1 MSQPTARRSFIALSS
16 AAALAAIG
24 GCSILGREDESDT
37 PRGKTS
43 QVAVA
48 TDSSRMIVVYF
59 SVPETDK
66 TTGLTEEEEN
76 SVIVVDGQA
85 LGNTQYVAQLI
96 AQDTRAQT
104 ARIETVEAYP
114 LDHQQL
120 IDKARK
126 EQDDKARP
134 QIQQL
139 PDMSSYD
146 TIFLGYPIWWS
157 DIPMPLYTFLEQT
170 DLKGK
175 TIIPFSTHGGSG
187 LSGTPEAIAGAAS
200 GATVSDH
207 ALSISRDQ
215 MDGAPQAVTS
225 WLSELGL

>member
-1 MSQPTARRSFIALSS
+1 MSQSTARRSFIVLSS

-24 GCSILGREDESDT
+24 GCSILGREDEADT
-37 PRGKTS
+37 PRGQTT
-43 QVAVA
+43 QVTVA

-66 TTGLTEEEEN
+66 TTGLSEEEEN
-76 SVIVVDGQA
+76 SVVVVDGKA

-96 AQDTRAQT
+96 AQDTGAQT

-120 IDKARK
+120 IDKAQK

-134 QIQQL
+134 QIKQL
-139 PDMSSYD
+139 PDLSGYD
-146 TIFLGYPIWWS
+146 TIFLGHPIWWS

-187 LSGTPEAIAGAAS
+187 LSGTPEAIAGATS
-200 GATVSDH
+200 GASVSDH

-215 MDGAPQAVTS
+215 MDGAPAAVTS

>member
-1 MSQPTARRSFIALSS
+1 MPAPAARRSFITLSS
-16 AAALAAIG
+16 AAVLAAVS
-24 GCSILGREDESDT
+24 GCSLLGREEKSET
-37 PRGKTS
+37 PRGQTT
-43 QVAVA
+43 QVTVA
-48 TDSSRMIVVYF
+48 TDSARMIVVYF
-59 SVPETDK
+59 SLPETDK
-66 TTGLTEEEEN
+66 TTGLSEEEEN
-76 SVIVVDGQA
+76 SVIVVDGKA

-96 AQDTRAQT
+96 AQDTGAQT

-114 LDHQQL
+114 LEHQQL
-120 IDKARK
+120 IDKAQK

-134 QIQQL
+134 QIQKL
-139 PDMSSYD
+139 PDMSAYN

-187 LSGTPEAIAGAAS
+187 LADTPQAIAGAAQ

-215 MDGAPQAVTS
+215 MEGAPAAVTS
-225 WLSELGL
+225 WMSELGL